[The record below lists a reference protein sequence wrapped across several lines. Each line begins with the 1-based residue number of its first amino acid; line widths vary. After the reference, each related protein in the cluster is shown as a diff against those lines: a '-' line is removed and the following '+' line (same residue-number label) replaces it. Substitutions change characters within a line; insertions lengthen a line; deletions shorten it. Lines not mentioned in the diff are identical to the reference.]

1 MEVEIVVTQ
10 EERDIMNMLLLF
22 DEDNEST
29 IAQFKSKSQRLK
41 KQLGQER
48 EIVLKNSMKSFK
60 DEMI

>member
-1 MEVEIVVTQ
+1 MVTQ

-29 IAQFKSKSQRLK
+29 IAQFKSKSQRVK